1 MQKDIRVRHDVDNEE
16 RNGPIACCTA
26 CARASERVC
35 VWQRH
40 TASSMAFS
48 QAPAESQF
56 TTTNCP
62 SGRFWKARN
71 PSNDTALP
79 PLRLWTT
86 VPSIHSVAASE
97 RDEQVPDSGNST
109 PCPLWKTSRPD
120 HLKPDASLSL
130 YSEASR
136 SSSGCCDAGAFRPT
150 AGTAIAAWDP
160 TAWHCWVALC
170 SEKMLSSS
178 VLFLGTGNEKEED
191 ARRRQGYRRA
201 ICSPLPPIG
210 DARIPASLHK
220 PVGSHPRSDAH
231 FHLRSPRRLCGLPH
245 ASNPPPTSKTT
256 WAGGSLPH
264 NPLRTASDIA
274 SRGGSRN
281 KHALARPNLTWPTLP
296 TDPASIPTS
305 RQTTWRYGS
314 LGAVQQHKQ
323 ARLGCLS
330 CMATRREDG
339 RWTAPPNRT
348 ESDLKPSSANAN
360 ANANSPWTTP

>member
-1 MQKDIRVRHDVDNEE
+1 
-16 RNGPIACCTA
+16 
-26 CARASERVC
+26 
-35 VWQRH
+35 
-40 TASSMAFS
+40 MAFS

-62 SGRFWKARN
+62 SGRFRKARN
-71 PSNDTALP
+71 PSNYTALP
-79 PLRLWTT
+79 PPKLWMT

-136 SSSGCCDAGAFRPT
+136 SSSGCCAAAAFRAT
-150 AGTAIAAWDP
+150 AGTATAAWAP
-160 TAWHCWVALC
+160 IAWHCWGC
-170 SEKMLSSS
+170 
-178 VLFLGTGNEKEED
+178 
-191 ARRRQGYRRA
+191 RRQATGKKKTLDDDRAIDA

-231 FHLRSPRRLCGLPH
+231 FHLRPPRRLCGLPH

-256 WAGGSLPH
+256 WEGGSLPL

-305 RQTTWRYGS
+305 RQTTWR
-314 LGAVQQHKQ
+314 
-323 ARLGCLS
+323 
-330 CMATRREDG
+330 
-339 RWTAPPNRT
+339 

-360 ANANSPWTTP
+360 ANSPWTTPKPPGRPSTPYSVPLATRHVDTT